1 MSFLHELHQYRES
14 NRLEVKQ
21 SIGGL
26 PNSLWATYSAF
37 ANTEGGHILLGVEEL
52 PDKSLKAI
60 GVSNPEKLIMDFWNT
75 VNNQAKVSINLLTD
89 DDVRIVVVDGKR
101 IVAISVPRA
110 QRIEK
115 PVYINNND
123 LTGTYRRN
131 GEGDYHCSK
140 EEVQAMLRDAAVKSQ
155 DMLVLEEMDLSV
167 FNYESVAG
175 YRQRMKLGR
184 PNHVWE
190 ALKDN
195 DFLYKL
201 GAIRR
206 DAGGHFR
213 PTGAGLLMFGY
224 EYEIVKEYPY
234 YFLDYQEQM
243 DVSTRWTDRIVSS
256 SGDWSGNLY
265 DFYFRVYNRIAQD
278 IKVPFQIEQGQ
289 FRVEDTPVHKA
300 LREILVNCLVN
311 ADYYLTRGIVII
323 KRFDSLS
330 AANPGGFRMDI
341 SEAISGG
348 NSDPRNVTLMKMF
361 SFLDIGE
368 RAGSGIPNIF
378 AVWKEQGWGEPAFE
392 ERFNPD
398 RTILTLAFNT
408 ATKANGFTLSPDNVN
423 DNVNDNEPEKRIL
436 SAIEQDPNAT
446 LDMLAEKTGLS
457 KSTVSRRIKKLRDDK
472 RLDRDGSDK
481 TGRWVVLQTKQ

>member
-1 MSFLHELHQYRES
+1 M
-14 NRLEVKQ
+14 
-21 SIGGL
+21 
-26 PNSLWATYSAF
+26 
-37 ANTEGGHILLGVEEL
+37 
-52 PDKSLKAI
+52 
-60 GVSNPEKLIMDFWNT
+60 
-75 VNNQAKVSINLLTD
+75 
-89 DDVRIVVVDGKR
+89 KR
-101 IVAISVPRA
+101 
-110 QRIEK
+110 
-115 PVYINNND
+115 
-123 LTGTYRRN
+123 
-131 GEGDYHCSK
+131 
-140 EEVQAMLRDAAVKSQ
+140 
-155 DMLVLEEMDLSV
+155 
-167 FNYESVAG
+167 
-175 YRQRMKLGR
+175 GR

-190 ALKDN
+190 SLKDN

-213 PTGAGLLMFGY
+213 PTGAGLLMFGH

-256 SGDWSGNLY
+256 SGDWSGNLH
-265 DFYFRVYNRIAQD
+265 DFYFRAYNRIAQD

-341 SEAISGG
+341 REAISGG

-361 SFLDIGE
+361 SFLDVGE

-378 AVWKEQGWGEPAFE
+378 AVWKEQGWGEPAYE
-392 ERFNPD
+392 ERYNPD

-408 ATKANGFTLSPDNVN
+408 ATESNAFTAPNGTVN
-423 DNVNDNEPEKRIL
+423 GTASGTVEELPMTVRIL
-436 SAIEQDPNAT
+436 REIRLNPNIT
-446 LDMLAEKTGLS
+446 VDGLGIAV
-457 KSTVSRRIKKLRDDK
+457 KKSRRTILRAIKKLKDEK
-472 RLDRDGSDK
+472 QLDRDGSDK
-481 TGRWVVLQTKQ
+481 AGHWVVLETEE